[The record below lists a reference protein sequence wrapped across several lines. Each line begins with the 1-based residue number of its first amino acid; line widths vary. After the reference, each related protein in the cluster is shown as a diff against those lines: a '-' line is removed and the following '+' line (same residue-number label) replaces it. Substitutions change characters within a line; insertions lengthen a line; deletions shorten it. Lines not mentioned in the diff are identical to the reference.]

1 MRGSKENN
9 VNALIF
15 DCGCVLTFGRCYHRS
30 EKEEGSKV
38 VGENT
43 NHRHKLLNLIYE
55 IRILQPRL
63 GIDQILDLVKQLP
76 KKDKIRLSKELER
89 EIIDTKLTALLEAF
103 KTNDLEQETINEEVE
118 IVRAEIYARSK
129 AM

>member
-1 MRGSKENN
+1 M
-9 VNALIF
+9 
-15 DCGCVLTFGRCYHRS
+15 
-30 EKEEGSKV
+30 

-118 IVRAEIYARSK
+118 IVRAEISARSK
-129 AM
+129 AK